1 MNHDLIAFES
11 SIERLIDA
19 GEFDSALA
27 ALRALVEAVIHDPAA
42 TGSVLRSPTLD
53 AICQRIG
60 AISLDYVRSEKL
72 CPPPAE
78 PQAEVIILATELHN
92 VGGHSRVV
100 EDIIRALPDKRVLIL
115 LTDFFCSDYAFGL
128 DRFTALGIEVR
139 RPERGQYVEHLA
151 WTQMQL
157 ACHPDAQVMLF
168 NHHADVAAIAA
179 IQPGLNREV
188 LFCHH
193 GDHHLCLGASLN
205 WTRHVD
211 LFAAHCVDCRANG
224 LAAEFWPLSVDDPG
238 ARPHDA
244 QHFLANAQL
253 LSCSSGHDAK
263 FLSPYP
269 FHYWDI
275 LPQLL
280 KTSGGSHVH
289 IGSLTEDMLAAI
301 HQGLAAEGLAPTRFV
316 HIPWVD
322 NVGETLKQ
330 LGVDLYIGSF
340 PIGGSRAC
348 IEAMAAGIPIITHR
362 HMLYPILGSDGAVGD
377 SLIWSWSTPE
387 ELLSLVAQATP
398 AALAQQ
404 AQHGRDCYLRY
415 NASGSFRAAV
425 RGEQRFE
432 PDARH
437 QRPPGDPLASYLLR
451 SQIRQENTAEV
462 FALLDAIG
470 NQDSTS
476 DTSPLARARALIEAG
491 HLAEANEAL
500 MQALELAPEDPQ
512 ILFELGRLA
521 FLGKMPEE
529 GYNILQQTAQAH
541 PAILPAIE
549 QLAQTLLSAGDTQN
563 GRLLLSLLPTATR
576 AQPST
581 SAEALAR
588 GRSLIEAGHL
598 GEANEALMQALELAP
613 EDPQILFELGRLAFL
628 GKMPEEGYNILQQT
642 AQAHP
647 SILPAILQLGQDMV
661 SAGDMES
668 GRLILS
674 LLRDATNA
682 QRPSGTP
689 ADGLARIRGLSDAE
703 WLRVLCDSP
712 KFLDYHGFI
721 LPGFPDEQFQINTM
735 GSSNEQ
741 AMQEAGLFYRA
752 VLPYVNRMR
761 PLATRT
767 LLDFGT
773 GWGRF
778 PRTFVKIFEPHN
790 IHGIDV
796 DQAMVDVCRNSFSFG
811 HFSRCE
817 PFPPTHIEN
826 EQFDL
831 ITAYSVFSHLSEDA
845 ANGWIKEFAR
855 ILRPGGLVA
864 FTTQGR
870 DFIDQCAY
878 YRQQSTLSHP
888 WHINLAASF
897 TDAEACRAAYD
908 RGEFLFAATGGGDA
922 RPSSFYGEALIP
934 LGYMLKH
941 WNAYFDVLSFID
953 DRNIM
958 PQAFTIL
965 RRK

>member
-11 SIERLIDA
+11 SIERLIEA

-42 TGSVLRSPTLD
+42 TGSVLRSSTLD

-60 AISLDYVRSEKL
+60 AISLDYVRSENL
-72 CPPPAE
+72 CPPRAE

-92 VGGHSRVV
+92 IGGHSRVV

-115 LTDFFCSDYAFGL
+115 LSDFFCSEYEFAL
-128 DRFTALGIEVR
+128 DRFTALGVEVR

-157 ACHPDAQVMLF
+157 ACHPDAQVMVF

-179 IQPGLNREV
+179 IQPDLNREV

-193 GDHHLCLGASLN
+193 GDHHLCLGASLS

-211 LFAAHCVDCRANG
+211 LFAAHCVDCRGAG
-224 LAAEFWPLSVDDPG
+224 LAAEFWPLSVEDPG
-238 ARPHDA
+238 ARPHEARDFVA
-244 QHFLANAQL
+244 AGQL

-263 FLSPYP
+263 FLTPYP
-269 FHYWDI
+269 FHYWDL

-280 KTSGGSHVH
+280 KASEGKHVH
-289 IGSLTEDMLAAI
+289 IGPLSEEVLTAI
-301 HQGLAAEGLAPTRFV
+301 HQGLASEGIEAQRFT
-316 HIPWVD
+316 HISWVD
-322 NVGETLKQ
+322 NLGQTLKQ

-348 IEAMAAGIPIITHR
+348 IEAMAAGIPVITHR

-377 SLIWSWSTPE
+377 TQIWSWASPAD
-387 ELLSLVAQATP
+387 LLNLVAQATP
-398 AALAQQ
+398 ETLARQ

-415 NASGSFRAAV
+415 NTAATFRAAV
-425 RGEQRFE
+425 RDEQRFE
-432 PDARH
+432 PDSRH
-437 QRPPGDPLASYLLR
+437 LRPAADPLGTYLLR
-451 SQIRQENTAEV
+451 SQIRQENVAEV
-462 FALLDAIG
+462 FALLDAID
-470 NQDSTS
+470 QAEPA
-476 DTSPLARARALIEAG
+476 SPLQRGRALIEEG
-491 HLAEANEAL
+491 QLAAANEAL
-500 MQALELAPEDPQ
+500 MQALEQAPEDPQ

-529 GYNILQQTAQAH
+529 GYNILHQTAQAH
-541 PAILPAIE
+541 PSILPAIE
-549 QLAQTLLSAGDTQN
+549 HLAQTMFKAGDTAS
-563 GRLLLSLLPTATR
+563 GRLLSSLLP
-576 AQPST
+576 AQSRPT
-581 SAEALAR
+581 TPAEALAR
-588 GRSLIEAGHL
+588 GRALIDAGDL
-598 GEANEALMQALELAP
+598 AAANEALMLGLEGAP

-628 GKMPEEGYNILQQT
+628 GKMPEEGYDILQQT

-647 SILPAILQLGQDMV
+647 SILPAILQLGQTMV
-661 SAGDMES
+661 STGDMES
-668 GRLILS
+668 GRILLS

-682 QRPSGTP
+682 QRPSGTS

-712 KFLDYHGFI
+712 KFPDYHGFI

-761 PLATRT
+761 PLETRT

-796 DQAMVDVCRNSFSFG
+796 DQAMVDVCRKSFSFG
-811 HFSRCE
+811 NFSRCE
-817 PFPPTHIEN
+817 PFPPTHLDN

-897 TDAEACRAAYD
+897 SDADASRAAYD

-941 WNAYFDVLSFID
+941 WSAYFDVLSFVD
-953 DRNIM
+953 DRNFM